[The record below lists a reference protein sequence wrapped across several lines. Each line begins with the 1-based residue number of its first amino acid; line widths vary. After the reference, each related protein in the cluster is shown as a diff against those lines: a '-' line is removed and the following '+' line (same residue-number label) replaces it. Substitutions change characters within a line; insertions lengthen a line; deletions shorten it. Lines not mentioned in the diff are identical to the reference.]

1 MTTRSCF
8 IRTIAAWAVVGICGL
23 PGLPLDAQQGGVVRR
38 ITLRQAIDIALG
50 QGFQAQAAEAA
61 REAAHYRDDAFYS
74 RLLPQ
79 LSVSGAVPAYNRSII
94 EVLQPD
100 GSTLFRPQNQLQAG
114 VTASVTQ
121 AVPLTGGDLFVTSS
135 LSRISVSGTQDLL
148 TWSSTPFSVGIR
160 QPLFRPN
167 TTRWDKREQPVQRE
181 VADRQ
186 YLEAREN
193 VAVQTTILFFDF
205 HAAAVARETA
215 SINAGT
221 NDTLYTLNTGRFQV
235 GTIGENDLLQSEL
248 ALLRARAALA
258 EAELEYGRTHAALLI
273 GLNLPPTQAI
283 QIVVPVLPR
292 ELKPDTALAVAEA
305 LNNLSIVSSLD
316 LQDVQT
322 QRAITEAKLNN
333 NFGATLTASYGFNA
347 TGNNFG
353 RAYGELL
360 NAQRVTLQ
368 VDVPLVTWGA
378 GREEVHAAQADREQ
392 FTSLAESAT
401 RQTEHEARF
410 AALALPQERR
420 SLELS
425 AAADTVAQKRFD
437 VAYNR
442 YVIGRINV
450 DNLYI
455 AQQEKDQAR
464 VQYIRALR
472 GYWDAHARLRLV
484 TLYDFERG
492 QRIR

>member
-1 MTTRSCF
+1 M
-8 IRTIAAWAVVGICGL
+8 AGPVM
-23 PGLPLDAQQGGVVRR
+23 
-38 ITLRQAIDIALG
+38 
-50 QGFQAQAAEAA
+50 
-61 REAAHYRDDAFYS
+61 
-74 RLLPQ
+74 
-79 LSVSGAVPAYNRSII
+79 LS
-94 EVLQPD
+94 
-100 GSTLFRPQNQLQAG
+100 
-114 VTASVTQ
+114 
-121 AVPLTGGDLFVTSS
+121 
-135 LSRISVSGTQDLL
+135 
-148 TWSSTPFSVGIR
+148 

-273 GLNLPPTQAI
+273 GLNLPSTQAI

-292 ELKPDTALAVAEA
+292 ELEPDTTLAVAEA

-347 TGNNFG
+347 TGNNF
-353 RAYGELL
+353 
-360 NAQRVTLQ
+360 
-368 VDVPLVTWGA
+368 
-378 GREEVHAAQADREQ
+378 
-392 FTSLAESAT
+392 
-401 RQTEHEARF
+401 
-410 AALALPQERR
+410 RR
-420 SLELS
+420 KG
-425 AAADTVAQKRFD
+425 VAK
-437 VAYNR
+437 
-442 YVIGRINV
+442 
-450 DNLYI
+450 
-455 AQQEKDQAR
+455 
-464 VQYIRALR
+464 
-472 GYWDAHARLRLV
+472 
-484 TLYDFERG
+484 
-492 QRIR
+492 